1 MAIRRKPSLNEFS
14 MGQEAVGLRSMAALM
29 ALFVIHVLFLEI
41 SSARADID
49 LSDLPLLTRIM
60 PPPPNIMFLLDDS
73 TSMNFDILV
82 GGGYNGSYPNTN
94 PDIRGFCYLF
104 DNLGDNVISAASYY
118 AGAEGRKH
126 WKTQWYPVNVMYYNP
141 YITYAPWP
149 SYGTT
154 VFTDADKDT
163 PRSHPRLYPSTKLDL
178 QETSF
183 TVGSLMVPHAHYF
196 VYSAKEGKPYL
207 VVIDRAATAIKYYE
221 VAVTG
226 TGWAEKVST
235 LTENAS
241 PPADVVSSRTYNAE
255 RQNFTN
261 WFTYFRRREYMAKNA
276 LASVLKSLS
285 DVRVGISG
293 INQKIIAPL
302 QPVNLIQGTSI
313 SDHTQALLSL
323 LYSYPSEGPSPLKQG
338 LSMVG
343 EFFKTN
349 TGTIAGR
356 IGPKPY
362 GESGQ
367 GAACQQSVTVVF
379 TDGYYSDPEYRWGGN
394 ADQDNGEPYADNL
407 SDTLADIAMYYYEN
421 DLNPLANQVPAS
433 KYDDATHQHLTTF
446 AVALGVAGSLNPA
459 EFDESFH
466 HRTTRQRV
474 QWPALIG
481 ERSPQAIDDLWHATV
496 NGHGKFYN
504 AANPQELTTA
514 LAEFMKAVSK
524 ILSES
529 SSAVTVNGD
538 GLYGTTGS
546 NTYLYQALYS
556 NQNEEWTGDIKRFPV
571 DPETGEVETAGA
583 RVWSA
588 AAKLAATPWSERLI
602 ATFSGSTGIPF
613 QASLLTDDQKAAL
626 GANPDEKVK
635 HLRGA
640 AVSGFRHRSQ
650 KLGDI
655 VNSAPVFLDDVI
667 YAGSNDGMLHAFDAT
682 TGAEIFAYVPNLVF
696 GHLELLTDTAY
707 THRFYVDLTPT
718 LKKDA
723 GILGGTTT
731 RALLVGGLGK
741 GGKGYF
747 ALDITGAKTITTE
760 TGLASRVLWEFPKTD
775 DPDMGYSF
783 SKPVIVKSNDF
794 TYPWLVMFGNGYN
807 SDSGK
812 SMLYIVDPATGVLI
826 RKIEADPGP
835 DNGLSSP
842 VAVDVTYDGKVDFVY
857 AGDLK
862 GQLWKFDLSS
872 DSISEWKAAFSD
884 GASLKPLFHARG
896 PGGVAQP
903 ITTRPDIMYHPEKHG
918 LLVCFGTG
926 RFLGDEDI
934 TDTATQSIYGVWDYG
949 DRVFNLKAKKWS
961 PDDDREF
968 LGEIVRSGSGRL
980 SNQPDT
986 VSLLKQTQ
994 KDYTVRIGAIDYRF
1008 RVLSSAKPIW
1018 LTMADP
1024 DARQQPNPSAAS
1036 ANHAGYYLDLNPGE
1050 RVISDVMIRNG
1061 NLLAIGFTPTTDPC
1075 SAGGSS
1081 MFMELNAFTG
1091 GSVGGNL
1098 FDLTGD
1104 RKIDARDVI
1113 RLDFD
1118 GDGRA
1123 KNMNPSGIEFMGHL
1137 LMPAIL
1143 RLPGENDLIEKKYL
1157 SSSSG
1162 KIETL
1167 AEKSIKL
1174 GITYWMEIRY

>member
-1 MAIRRKPSLNEFS
+1 
-14 MGQEAVGLRSMAALM
+14 
-29 ALFVIHVLFLEI
+29 
-41 SSARADID
+41 
-49 LSDLPLLTRIM
+49 
-60 PPPPNIMFLLDDS
+60 
-73 TSMNFDILV
+73 
-82 GGGYNGSYPNTN
+82 
-94 PDIRGFCYLF
+94 
-104 DNLGDNVISAASYY
+104 
-118 AGAEGRKH
+118 
-126 WKTQWYPVNVMYYNP
+126 
-141 YITYAPWP
+141 
-149 SYGTT
+149 
-154 VFTDADKDT
+154 
-163 PRSHPRLYPSTKLDL
+163 
-178 QETSF
+178 
-183 TVGSLMVPHAHYF
+183 
-196 VYSAKEGKPYL
+196 
-207 VVIDRAATAIKYYE
+207 
-221 VAVTG
+221 
-226 TGWAEKVST
+226 
-235 LTENAS
+235 
-241 PPADVVSSRTYNAE
+241 
-255 RQNFTN
+255 
-261 WFTYFRRREYMAKNA
+261 
-276 LASVLKSLS
+276 
-285 DVRVGISG
+285 
-293 INQKIIAPL
+293 
-302 QPVNLIQGTSI
+302 
-313 SDHTQALLSL
+313 
-323 LYSYPSEGPSPLKQG
+323 
-338 LSMVG
+338 
-343 EFFKTN
+343 
-349 TGTIAGR
+349 
-356 IGPKPY
+356 
-362 GESGQ
+362 
-367 GAACQQSVTVVF
+367 
-379 TDGYYSDPEYRWGGN
+379 
-394 ADQDNGEPYADNL
+394 
-407 SDTLADIAMYYYEN
+407 
-421 DLNPLANQVPAS
+421 
-433 KYDDATHQHLTTF
+433 
-446 AVALGVAGSLNPA
+446 
-459 EFDESFH
+459 
-466 HRTTRQRV
+466 
-474 QWPALIG
+474 
-481 ERSPQAIDDLWHATV
+481 
-496 NGHGKFYN
+496 
-504 AANPQELTTA
+504 
-514 LAEFMKAVSK
+514 
-524 ILSES
+524 
-529 SSAVTVNGD
+529 
-538 GLYGTTGS
+538 
-546 NTYLYQALYS
+546 
-556 NQNEEWTGDIKRFPV
+556 
-571 DPETGEVETAGA
+571 
-583 RVWSA
+583 
-588 AAKLAATPWSERLI
+588 
-602 ATFSGSTGIPF
+602 
-613 QASLLTDDQKAAL
+613 
-626 GANPDEKVK
+626 
-635 HLRGA
+635 
-640 AVSGFRHRSQ
+640 
-650 KLGDI
+650 

-718 LKKDA
+718 VKKDA

-1050 RVISDVMIRNG
+1050 RVISGVMIRNG

-1118 GDGRA
+1118 GNGRA